1 MNNQQSPDSLIIQ
14 VMFTFPLSLTFPRQI
29 GRYFFQYSA
38 TLLK

>member
-14 VMFTFPLSLTFPRQI
+14 VMFTFPRQI